1 MNKAAETRLQ
11 NFVKIKLM
19 PQKELRAKSEGQ
31 QYRRL
36 TRRNTLFTLLV
47 FITPFILL
55 LIFINFSLSKIIQKQ
70 SFNQLATMVEENA
83 KIINLFLHDKEV
95 DFRSYQQSQINSLT
109 EVELLRPAFQQ
120 LIKNKP
126 WYDLFFIANF
136 EGLIVFSTNNRLLN
150 ESIASR
156 PYFLASREGHFFNS
170 SIFYSDLL
178 QQPALIFSQPLLS
191 SSGEAIGV
199 MGASLKLKSFYDL
212 LFDLRIGETSEL
224 FLINSDGLLLSPTK
238 LGGRPLQDFG
248 FYQPQGNP
256 HRGERGVI
264 VHLDYRGQKVLCAY
278 EKIPSTDMILVSEV
292 DLKEA
297 LLPVTR
303 ANRTII
309 LIFAIFFVV
318 LTTLSHFHSKRTT
331 SIIKRLT
338 EGLRLALDEA
348 EKKGKALDNLNI
360 ELAKKVKE
368 TEMLAEELRFSKEYV
383 LQLIDSLTPGVIG
396 LDIHGKITHFNRS
409 FKRMFDLP
417 KIQVGDNFFGSISW
431 FNDPELELAFEK
443 TIMTGQTHHIERKTF
458 STRPDEYYRLSLFP
472 IFDGQGNI
480 QGVSLLTENITER
493 EKLQQQLAEYEKLSA
508 LSQLALGAA
517 HEINNPLQGISS
529 YLEALA
535 EQTTNEK
542 ERDEINLVL
551 ENVARISETIR
562 GLLNFARPS
571 PPQFTKLNLNHLIE
585 DTLTFLSYQPIFR
598 KIKIEKILAPAL
610 PQITADLNQ
619 IRQVLTNIFINA
631 AQAMPE
637 GGELKVVTSKVKFR
651 EFVQIDISDTGCGI
665 PPENLK
671 RIFEPFFT
679 TKKKQGTGLGLSISL
694 SYIRNHGGEINV
706 QSVVG
711 QGTTFTILLPIRQT
725 GRTVFQEEESIS

>member
-1 MNKAAETRLQ
+1 M
-11 NFVKIKLM
+11 
-19 PQKELRAKSEGQ
+19 
-31 QYRRL
+31 
-36 TRRNTLFTLLV
+36 
-47 FITPFILL
+47 
-55 LIFINFSLSKIIQKQ
+55 
-70 SFNQLATMVEENA
+70 
-83 KIINLFLHDKEV
+83 
-95 DFRSYQQSQINSLT
+95 
-109 EVELLRPAFQQ
+109 
-120 LIKNKP
+120 
-126 WYDLFFIANF
+126 ANF
-136 EGLIVFSTNNRLLN
+136 EGLIVFSTDNRLLTK
-150 ESIASR
+150 SIALS

-170 SIFYSDLL
+170 NIFYSDLL
-178 QQPALIFSQPLLS
+178 QQPTLILSQPLINR
-191 SSGEAIGV
+191 SGEAIGV
-199 MGASLKLKSFYDL
+199 LCVSLQLKYFYDL
-212 LFDLRIGETSEL
+212 LFDLRIGETLEL
-224 FLINSDGLLLSPTK
+224 FLINSDGLLLSPTR

-248 FYQPQGNP
+248 FYQPQDNP
-256 HRGERGVI
+256 HKGEKGVI

-278 EKIPSTDMILVSEV
+278 KKIPNTDMILVSEV

-309 LIFAIFFVV
+309 FIFAFFIVV
-318 LTTLSHFHSKRTT
+318 LSTLSHFHSRRIT
-331 SIIKRLT
+331 SIIKKLT

-348 EKKGKALDNLNI
+348 QKKGQALDNLNI

-368 TEMLAEELRFSKEYV
+368 SERLAEELRLSKEYV
-383 LQLIDSLTPGVIG
+383 FELIDSLTPGIIG
-396 LDIHGKITHFNRS
+396 LDIYGKITHFNRS
-409 FKRMFDLP
+409 FRAMFGLP
-417 KIQVGDNFFGSISW
+417 ELQIGDNFFRSLPW

-443 TIMTGQTHHIERKTF
+443 TIMTGQPNQLDKKTI
-458 STRPDEYYRLSLFP
+458 SARPDEYYRFSLFP
-472 IFDGQGNI
+472 IFNGQGNI
-480 QGVSLLTENITER
+480 QGVSLLAENITER

-529 YLEALA
+529 YLESLA

-542 ERDEINLVL
+542 EREEINLVL

-598 KIKIEKILAPAL
+598 KVKIEKMLAPSL

-637 GGELKVVTSKVKFR
+637 GGELKVVTSKVKFKD
-651 EFVQIDISDTGCGI
+651 FVQIDISDTGCGI
-665 PPENLK
+665 HPENLK

-725 GRTVFQEEESIS
+725 GRTVFQEEETIS